1 MSENDKKTEDLI
13 LDAAKEVFIR
23 KGMAGAR
30 MQEIADEAGIN
41 KALLHYYFRSKEK
54 LFERVFAEVFTNFFP
69 SVAGA
74 LRTSETVFEKI
85 EKFVD
90 AYMDLLTDHPFIP
103 AFIIN
108 EMNRDPDA
116 GAYYIKHI
124 GAAVEGEFIQSF
136 AQSVQQEAKA
146 GIIRETDPLHLIVNI
161 LGLCLFPVIGRP
173 IISAILFKG
182 DQPAYD
188 HFLAERKHEVTNF
201 IIHSIK
207 MHQV

>member
-1 MSENDKKTEDLI
+1 MSESDKNTEDLI
-13 LDAAKEVFIR
+13 LEAAKKVFIS

-54 LFERVFAEVFTNFFP
+54 LFERVFGEVFENFFP

-74 LRTSETVFEKI
+74 IITSETVFEKI

-90 AYMDLLTDHPFIP
+90 AYMDLLTAHPFIP

-116 GAYYIKHI
+116 GTIYIKQI
-124 GAAVEGEFIQSF
+124 SSAVEGEFIQSF
-136 AQSVQQEAKA
+136 AESVRKEAEA
-146 GIIRETDPLHLIVNI
+146 GIIRRTDPRHLIVNM

-173 IISAILFKG
+173 VISTILFKG
-182 DQPAYD
+182 DQTAYN
-188 HFLAERKHEVTNF
+188 HFLEERKQEVSDF

-207 MHQV
+207 KYQV